1 MVSDVIVNWTA
12 VLAAAADCMV
22 LGSLWYGPL
31 FGKAWMKSMGWDPNQ
46 PMTPEK
52 KKAGNKAMM
61 WMVPVSLLTAYVL
74 AHFVDYT
81 ASVTWAEGAQ
91 TGFWI
96 WLGFQL
102 TLLIQSVIFEGKK
115 RETMVINASYQL
127 AALTTM
133 GAILAVWA

>member
-1 MVSDVIVNWTA
+1 MINYWA
-12 VLAAAADCMV
+12 VLVAALTCMV

-31 FGKAWMKSMGWDPNQ
+31 FGKIWMKSMGWNPNE
-46 PMTPEK
+46 PITPEK
-52 KKAGNKAMM
+52 KKEGNKAMA
-61 WMVPVSLLTAYVL
+61 WMVPVSLLMAYVL

-81 ASVTWAEGAQ
+81 AAFTWAEGAQ

-102 TLLIQSVIFEGKK
+102 TLLIQAVIFEGKK
-115 RETMVINASYQL
+115 RETMFINASYQL
-127 AALTTM
+127 VSLMIM

>member
-12 VLAAAADCMV
+12 VLAAAAACMV

>member
-1 MVSDVIVNWTA
+1 MVSDVSINAWA
-12 VLAAAADCMV
+12 VLVAAAACMV

-31 FGKAWMKSMGWDPNQ
+31 FGKPWMKSMGWDPNMT
-46 PMTPEK
+46 MTPEK
-52 KKAGNKAMM
+52 RKAGNKAMM
-61 WMVPVSLLTAYVL
+61 WMIPVSLLTAYIL

-81 ASVTWAEGAQ
+81 GSATWLEGAQ

-102 TLLIQSVIFEGKK
+102 TLLIQTVIFEGKK

-127 AALTTM
+127 VALMIM